1 MRQLGNRNLPWSLLN
16 LHLLLPGF
24 ALVLFRVA
32 GLMVTAPMFGS
43 SAIPARVKVAIAL
56 TIAATVFPLVAPTVP
71 GDITLSTAVIGV
83 AGEMLI
89 GLVIGLAMSLVLLGV
104 QLAGMMIGQQA
115 GIALASV
122 VDPSQNET
130 TTVVGQV
137 YMITTM
143 LVFFAIGGHRM
154 LVAALLDTFT
164 VVPVLSFRFNETL
177 MVMLGDLLSAAYIL
191 GIKLFSPVLIT
202 LLLTT
207 LAMGFLTRT
216 MPQLNILSVGF
227 ALRSLAAIAT
237 AVVAIAA
244 AQDLLVDALLEAL
257 DAIRVAFGL
266 SPLPV

>member
-1 MRQLGNRNLPWSLLN
+1 MPWSLLN
-16 LHLLLPGF
+16 LHILLPGF

-43 SAIPARVKVAIAL
+43 DVIPARVKVALAL
-56 TIAATVFPLVAPTVP
+56 VISATVFPMIAPTVP
-71 GDITLSTAVIGV
+71 ADITLSMAVVGV
-83 AGEMLI
+83 VGEMLI

-104 QLAGMMIGQQA
+104 QVAGMMIGQQA

-122 VDPSQNET
+122 VDPSQNTT

-137 YMITTM
+137 YVITTM
-143 LVFFAIGGHRM
+143 LIFFAIGGHRM
-154 LVAALLDTFT
+154 LVGALLDTFT
-164 VVPVLSFRFNETL
+164 VMPVLSFGFSSEQ
-177 MVMLGDLLSAAYIL
+177 MVLLSDLLSAAYIL
-191 GIKLFSPVLIT
+191 AIKLFSPVLIT

-227 ALRSLAAIAT
+227 ALRSMAAIA
-237 AVVAIAA
+237 ASVVAIAA
-244 AQDLLVDALLEAL
+244 SQDLLVDALLGAL
-257 DAIRVAFGL
+257 QAIRAAFGL